1 MRKGSFSAGGLL
13 MFLVY
18 GLFALFSL
26 LLVVI
31 GAGVYRGVVETGRQN
46 TEIRAALFYLA
57 NQVRMCSGEPRL
69 LQQDGCTALVL
80 QNDGSDNETVI
91 WYEDGALREYYGP
104 AGGGLSAA
112 KGMGEEIAALKEF
125 SLTESGGLLT
135 ASVRITG
142 GRVHSMAL
150 CAAA

>member
-1 MRKGSFSAGGLL
+1 

-46 TEIRAALFYLA
+46 TEARASLFYLA
-57 NQVRMCSGEPRL
+57 NQVRMCPGEAKL
-69 LQQDGCTALVL
+69 LEEGGLTALAL
-80 QNDGSDNETVI
+80 RDAGGGNETLI
-91 WYEDGALREYYGP
+91 WYEDGVLREYYGP
-104 AGGGLSAA
+104 AGGGLSGAG
-112 KGMGEEIAALKEF
+112 GMGEEIAALEDF
-125 SLTESGGLLT
+125 CLEEAGGLLT
-135 ASVRITG
+135 ARVRVG
-142 GRVHSMAL
+142 GQAYSMAL